1 MFSLSRQGA
10 STAVQTLQYRDR
22 VYRGDKT
29 RCLKIFSAPN
39 YSGLFCNFLLFTVS
53 YRFSKRNN
61 FEAHFWWVTFP
72 MGPERKQF
80 SPVFLLTK
88 TEKIC
93 PCFVSEFCM
102 TIVCCGCY
110 SDEKYTNFFR
120 WKIRGPWHVGGY
132 WTLSSTHPCYITVT
146 PVVKSELYLCITTNV
161 APHYKTHCHKMCSAK
176 TTPVRSRISCKK

>member
-93 PCFVSEFCM
+93 PCFLSEILYDYCVLRMLLERKIHKLFF
-102 TIVCCGCY
+102 V
-110 SDEKYTNFFR
+110 EKLGVPDMSEATR
-120 WKIRGPWHVGGY
+120 LCHLP
-132 WTLSSTHPCYITVT
+132 TLVI
-146 PVVKSELYLCITTNV
+146 
-161 APHYKTHCHKMCSAK
+161 
-176 TTPVRSRISCKK
+176 